1 MTGET
6 KTYIPQT
13 IRTILV
19 IGCGGTGSYL
29 VQGLAKM
36 IHGYN
41 LDFDVKLIDPDI
53 VEEKNISRQN
63 FDPCDVGWTKAESLS
78 FRMSE
83 RYGVGFKAIVDKC
96 ENVRMPH
103 GNFLVVTCVD
113 RIAPRKVFKDV
124 PMWLDLGNGESQ
136 GQAIFGTTSNTK
148 NMQEVQKTWDK
159 SPFVSDL
166 PNAFLKVG
174 MSILKDKKTKRR
186 VSCAEMAFSEQGCF
200 VNEESAQ
207 AGLNILH
214 QILVCGE
221 VSIPATYFD
230 FRKARKIPVL
240 ITKEYLDV

>member
-1 MTGET
+1 MNGEM

-41 LDFDVKLIDPDI
+41 LDLDVKLIDPDI
-53 VEEKNISRQN
+53 IEEKNISRQN
-63 FDPCDVGWTKAESLS
+63 FEFCDVGWSKAESLS

-83 RYGVGFKAIVDKC
+83 RYGVDFKVIMDKC
-96 ENVRMPH
+96 ENVKMPYRD
-103 GNFLVVTCVD
+103 FLVVTCVD
-113 RIAPRKVFKDV
+113 RIAPRKIFKDV
-124 PMWLDLGNGESQ
+124 SMWLDLGNGESQ
-136 GQAIFGTTSNTK
+136 GQAIFGTTSSKKSIGEALK
-148 NMQEVQKTWDK
+148 NWDK

-174 MSILKDKKTKRR
+174 MSTLKDKKTKRR

-214 QILVCGE
+214 QILVCGKLS
-221 VSIPATYFD
+221 VPAIYFD
-230 FRKARKIPVL
+230 FRKGRKIPAS